1 MNLSKLDQNWSTFT
15 ASSAGQLGKYLYGFW
30 CSLLDQGFFYLPDV
44 VSDFAPEKL
53 LLPRDPCPY
62 RFLNAGFFL
71 LPAIY
76 RGKCQREREGD
87 SLHLPAYTNSR
98 GVKCLSRV
106 SRKNMTVFYFF
117 WVGETPPLGLPRIRY
132 ILWHSLQCMHER
144 RLKCVM
150 SFFWSISAL
159 AHLYSFPIS
168 FPDSKNYV
176 DANFTLL

>member
-1 MNLSKLDQNWSTFT
+1 M
-15 ASSAGQLGKYLYGFW
+15 
-30 CSLLDQGFFYLPDV
+30 LDQGFFLLAGFCFALCPD
-44 VSDFAPEKL
+44 KQ
-53 LLPRDPCPY
+53 LPRDPCPC

-132 ILWHSLQCMHER
+132 IIWHSLQCMHER

-159 AHLYSFPIS
+159 AHLYSLPIS
-168 FPDSKNYV
+168 FPDPN
-176 DANFTLL
+176 DANFTLLYEYRSFFLVHLPYPLRV